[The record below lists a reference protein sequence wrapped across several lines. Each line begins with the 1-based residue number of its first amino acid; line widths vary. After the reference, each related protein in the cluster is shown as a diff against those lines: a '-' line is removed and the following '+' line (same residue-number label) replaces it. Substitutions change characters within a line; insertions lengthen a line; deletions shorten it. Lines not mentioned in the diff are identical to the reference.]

1 MSNDS
6 LLPNRLLSV
15 AIALEGPGE
24 VGEGRGGRGGK
35 GEGRGE
41 ERGRGTRKAQPQA
54 EWYKM
59 QVENCNLLRDTTSI
73 NHYVILLYKTTDV
86 IADKR

>member
-24 VGEGRGGRGGK
+24 V